1 MLLIPTLTFLCF
13 AIVISDKPPPKSAQ
27 SQGGGVFRV
36 PSDHTSYEPLAYVIT
51 HMYGDK
57 GWTNDGIPRQ
67 KLNADSEWI
76 STGKYVTCREY
87 YAYRM
92 HTQDPIGCNDIVED
106 TLTYGGLLKHQFD
119 CDNYVKVEEN
129 RLL

>member
-13 AIVISDKPPPKSAQ
+13 AIVISDKPPPKSAPRTYNKPSINEISAIIVGDGDGSEAPSKRDIIIQ
-27 SQGGGVFRV
+27 SRGGGVFRV
-36 PSDHTSYEPLAYVIT
+36 PSDHTSYDPLAYVIT
-51 HMYGDK
+51 HVYGDK

-92 HTQDPIGCNDIVED
+92 HT
-106 TLTYGGLLKHQFD
+106 
-119 CDNYVKVEEN
+119 
-129 RLL
+129 